1 MKVGDVLDNRYQIIK
16 LVGSGRSEVYL
27 AMDSN
32 LKGKVLAV
40 KVIQK
45 TSKDFD
51 SFLQET
57 KLLSKLN
64 HQGIPN
70 ITQQIEDEKECCV
83 VMSYYSGETLY
94 DLAKRENVV
103 EADGN
108 VKSMKERE
116 KEILEIFKALCEILI
131 YIHSIYKNK
140 DVDINSPI
148 IHRDIKPENIML
160 TDSGVKLIDW
170 GTAGEFT
177 RGVADTRPS
186 WGTKAYAAPEQFTLG
201 PKYIDERT
209 DIFALGATIYYAL
222 TAVTPG
228 EDKKNIR
235 PVTSINPNISEG
247 MGIIVDKCLK
257 YAPEDRYQYVDEIL
271 HDLERIDNLT
281 KKSRN
286 EKRRGLILFWMN
298 LFLCIFG
305 AVLSVVSNQMIY
317 MRNSNNYQ
325 AKIQQ
330 AYSRYSDAV
339 YYQKQGDSQNAESA
353 LDEAAEYYTEAIEY
367 DGSDVDTYIM
377 LFNCLLPHADS
388 SAYNEEV
395 MNAVDIMR
403 KQYIDEKDSYMYH
416 SNQLMY
422 VVSKKCIDISDN
434 PIYAGYAAQY
444 LKLIQESSD
453 YSSGFFNKSEI
464 DSMYLIASSISTAMY
479 ETNIDDFVSELEE
492 LEEEID
498 KSNRSY
504 DDKLDTYYT
513 LINQYSRYSSYIL
526 SASANPYDAIERIGE
541 KAKVIIESQSETES
555 LTFSGVVKMYQMVA
569 ESLYE
574 EAVVSSDLNEKREK
588 YENALKWME
597 YISGLNSDLTAKLFL
612 KWGNCYKGIYETYYQ
627 SNADFNTDGV
637 NIDDNILS
645 NLSLAKEKYNQVLS
659 SNDDENGIENT
670 KFSAQIGITMCCTY
684 DELRKPDASRNLDE
698 VKAEYEATKK
708 MHKAN
713 FEVLGISQLS
723 QYQSLT
729 ALIKILGVE

>member
-94 DLAKRENVV
+94 DLAKREN
-103 EADGN
+103 ESSADDN

-116 KEILEIFKALCEILI
+116 KEITEIFKSLCEILI
-131 YIHSIYKNK
+131 YIHSVYKNK
-140 DVDINSPI
+140 DVDINAPI

-186 WGTKAYAAPEQFTLG
+186 WGTKAYAAPEQFTTG

-209 DIFALGATIYYAL
+209 DIYALGATIYYAL
-222 TAVTPG
+222 TGISPG
-228 EDKKNIR
+228 EDKKNIM
-235 PVTSINPNISEG
+235 PLTSMNPNISEG

-257 YAPEDRYQYVDEIL
+257 YSPEERYQYADEIL
-271 HDLERIDNLT
+271 HDLEHIDSLT
-281 KKSRN
+281 NKSRN
-286 EKRRGLILFWMN
+286 EKRRGLIMFGMS
-298 LFLCIFG
+298 LFLCAFG
-305 AVLSVVSNQMIY
+305 AVIYVVSNQMINT
-317 MRNSNNYQ
+317 RDTNNYQ

-330 AYSRYSDAV
+330 AYSCYSDAV
-339 YYQKQGDSQNAESA
+339 YYQKQGDSQKAEIA
-353 LDEAAEYYTEAIEY
+353 LDEASEYYTEAIEY
-367 DGSDVDTYIM
+367 DGSDIDTYIM
-377 LFNCLLPHADS
+377 LFNCLLPQADS
-388 SAYNEEV
+388 TSYDEEI

-403 KQYIDEKDSYMYH
+403 KQYIDDKDSAMYH

-434 PIYAGYAAQY
+434 PVYARYAAEY
-444 LKLIQESSD
+444 LKLIQESDD
-453 YSSGFFNKSEI
+453 YSNGIFSKSEI
-464 DSMYLIASSISTAMY
+464 DSMYLIATSISTSMY
-479 ETNIDDFVSELEE
+479 ESDIDDFVKVLED
-492 LEEEID
+492 LENKID

-504 DDKLDTYYT
+504 DDKLNTYYT
-513 LINQYSRYSSYIL
+513 IINQYSRYSSYIVQT
-526 SASANPYDAIERIGE
+526 SSNPYEAIQRIGE
-541 KAKVIIESQSETES
+541 KSKVIIESQAETES
-555 LTFSGVVKMYQMVA
+555 LTFSGVIKMYQMVA
-569 ESLYE
+569 DGLYE
-574 EAVVSSDLNEKREK
+574 EAIVSSDLTEKRQK
-588 YENALKWME
+588 YQNTLEWMQ
-597 YISGLNSDLTAKLFL
+597 YISGLNSDMTAKQLL

-627 SNADFNTDGV
+627 NSASENSTDLS
-637 NIDDNILS
+637 DDILS
-645 NLSLAKEKYNQVLS
+645 NLMLAKEKYNQVLNLS
-659 SNDDENGIENT
+659 DDETGIENT
-670 KFSAQIGITMCCTY
+670 KFSAQIGITLCCAY
-684 DELRKPDASRNLDE
+684 DELRKTDASRDIKL
-698 VKAEYEATKK
+698 VKEEYENTKK
-708 MHKAN
+708 MHKEN

-729 ALIKILGVE
+729 ALVKRLEVE

>member
-94 DLAKRENVV
+94 DLVKRET
-103 EADGN
+103 EAAVDGSF
-108 VKSMKERE
+108 KSMKERE

-131 YIHSIYKNK
+131 YIHSVYKNK
-140 DVDINSPI
+140 DVDINDPI

-170 GTAGEFT
+170 GTAAEFK

-186 WGTKAYAAPEQFTLG
+186 WGTKAYAAPEQFTTG

-257 YAPEDRYQYVDEIL
+257 YAPEDRYQYADEIL
-271 HDLERIDNLT
+271 RDLQHIDSLT

-286 EKRRGLILFWMN
+286 EKRMGLIMFGAS

-305 AVLSVVSNQMIY
+305 AGLSLISNHMINT
-317 MRNSNNYQ
+317 RDLNNYQ
-325 AKIQQ
+325 SKIQQ
-330 AYSRYSDAV
+330 AYSFYSDAV
-339 YYQKQGDSQNAESA
+339 YYQKQGKSQDAEIA
-353 LDEAAEYYTEAIEY
+353 LDEAAKYYIEAIEY

-377 LFNCLLPHADS
+377 LFNCLLPQADS
-388 SAYNEEV
+388 AAYTEEV

-403 KQYIDEKDSYMYH
+403 KQYIDDADSQMYH
-416 SNQLMY
+416 STQLMY
-422 VVSKKCIDISDN
+422 VVAKKCIDISDN
-434 PIYAGYAAQY
+434 PIYAKYAAEY
-444 LKLIQESSD
+444 LKLIQASD
-453 YSSGFFNKSEI
+453 DYINGSFSKIEI

-479 ETNIDDFVSELEE
+479 ESDIDNFVDMLEK
-492 LEEEID
+492 LEDEID
-498 KSNRSY
+498 QSNRSY

-513 LINQYSRYSSYIL
+513 LINQYSRYSSYIT
-526 SASANPYDAIERIGE
+526 SVSVSPYEAIARIGE
-541 KAKVIIESQSETES
+541 KAKAIIESQAETES
-555 LTFSGVVKMYQMVA
+555 LTFSGVIRMYQTVA
-569 ESLYE
+569 EGLYE
-574 EAVVSSDLNEKREK
+574 DAVVSGNSDIKREK
-588 YENALKWME
+588 YQETLEWMQ
-597 YISGLNSDLTAKLFL
+597 YISGLNADMSAKLLL

-627 SNADFNTDGV
+627 NNAFEDGSKS
-637 NIDDNILS
+637 DDEVLS
-645 NLSLAKEKYNQVLS
+645 NLSLAREKYKQVLS
-659 SNDDENGIENT
+659 CGDDEAGIVNT
-670 KFSAQIGITMCCTY
+670 KFSAQIGITMCCAY
-684 DELRKPDASRNLDE
+684 DELRKPEASRDIKE
-698 VKAEYEATKK
+698 VQAEYEAVEA
-708 MHKAN
+708 MHSEN

-723 QYQSLT
+723 QYQSLN
-729 ALIKILGVE
+729 ALVNKLGGVLL